1 MRCIC
6 LSQVQRSSPS
16 WVPIRLLDCA
26 IKHPLAQKQAAAL
39 DLASASSQ
47 HLPRLCS
54 VPSSY
59 VRQQRPAGA

>member
-1 MRCIC
+1 MKCIC

-26 IKHPLAQKQAAAL
+26 IKHPLAEKQAAAL
-39 DLASASSQ
+39 DLASSQ
-47 HLPRLCS
+47 HLPRSCS